1 MISAGKLMVAKSP
14 KEISR
19 PTFELPDEQTSTELL
34 DEIRADR
41 LDARP
46 GVRPKA

>member
-1 MISAGKLMVAKSP
+1 MISAGILMTAKSP
-14 KEISR
+14 KDISR